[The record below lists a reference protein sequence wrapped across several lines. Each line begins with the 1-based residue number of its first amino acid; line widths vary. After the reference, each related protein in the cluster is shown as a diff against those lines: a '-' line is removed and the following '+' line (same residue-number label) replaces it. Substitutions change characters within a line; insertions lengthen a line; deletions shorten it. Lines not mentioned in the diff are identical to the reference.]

1 MARTQITAQPGVP
14 QILITREFDAA
25 RALLFRAHIDP
36 DLLMQWL
43 GPRWLTTTI
52 DRFDPQHG
60 GIWHYIRWD
69 PEGGEYAF
77 RGVFHGMPSPD
88 GIVQTLEFEGRPG
101 HVSLR
106 IVTFT
111 EHGSKTM
118 LSQNTVF
125 PTVEDRDRELE
136 SGMEEELDDSMERLD
151 ELLARFTSVR

>member
-1 MARTQITAQPGVP
+1 MARTQITAERGVP
-14 QILITREFDAA
+14 QILITREFDAT
-25 RALLFRAHIDP
+25 RELLFRAHIDP
-36 DLLMQWL
+36 DLLTQWL

-77 RGVFHGMPSPD
+77 RGVFHGIPSPD
-88 GIVQTLEFEGRPG
+88 GIVQTFEYEGRPR

-111 EHGSKTM
+111 EHGGKTT

-125 PTVEDRDRELE
+125 QTVEDRDRELE
-136 SGMEEELDDSMERLD
+136 SGMGEEADDSMERLD
-151 ELLARFTSVR
+151 ELLARFTPVS